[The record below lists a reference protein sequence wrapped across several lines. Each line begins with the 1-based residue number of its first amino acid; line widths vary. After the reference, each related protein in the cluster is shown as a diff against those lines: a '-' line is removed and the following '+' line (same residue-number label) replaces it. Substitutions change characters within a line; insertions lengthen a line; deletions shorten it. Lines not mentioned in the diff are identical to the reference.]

1 MQKRNLCGDMLW
13 LAVLVLVTLFFIL
26 PATQGI
32 FVDLTKSHPYL
43 MGFVKFAIL
52 ATMGELLAARLAS
65 GVWGMPSGILY
76 KMIVWGMLGMA
87 ITFMFSFFSGAV
99 AAAAETGLLPVGSGG
114 WAVFLKAFY
123 TSALMNLTFGPVF
136 MALHRVTDTFIDFIV
151 QKRKFGRG
159 MVIKAIDWP
168 GFVSFVVAV
177 TIPCWWIPVHTLT
190 FLLPSEYRVL
200 MAAYLSIIL
209 GVILVYARH
218 RKVRSKTSADD

>member
-1 MQKRNLCGDMLW
+1 MKRNLFGDILW
-13 LAVLVLVTLFFIL
+13 LAILVLVTLFFLL

-32 FVDLTKSHPYL
+32 FVSLTRSHPYL
-43 MGFVKFAIL
+43 MGFIKFAIL

-65 GVWGMPSGILY
+65 RAWRIPAGIFYKMVVWGL
-76 KMIVWGMLGMA
+76 LGVA
-87 ITFMFSFFSGAV
+87 ITFMFAFFSGAV
-99 AAAAETGLLPVGSGG
+99 AAAAETGLLPAGSGG
-114 WAVFLKAFY
+114 WVVFLKAFY

-136 MALHRVTDTFIDFIV
+136 MALHRVTDTLIDFIV
-151 QKRKFGRG
+151 QKKKAGRG
-159 MVIKAIDWP
+159 RVIQAVDWP

-200 MAAYLSIIL
+200 MAAYLSIVL

-218 RKVRSKTSADD
+218 RRERSKPLAVE